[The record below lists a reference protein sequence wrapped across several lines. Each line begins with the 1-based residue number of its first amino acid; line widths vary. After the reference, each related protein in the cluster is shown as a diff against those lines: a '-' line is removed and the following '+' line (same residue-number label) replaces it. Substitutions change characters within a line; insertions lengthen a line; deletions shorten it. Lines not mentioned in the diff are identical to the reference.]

1 MSIQNSDSLQ
11 VIFYFFN
18 GFLFSYYGTLI
29 SFKLFETNAEIAD
42 MSQILISF
50 KIDQNDDYTKTKT

>member
-1 MSIQNSDSLQ
+1 MIIENSNILQ

-29 SFKLFETNAEIAD
+29 SFKLFETNSEITN
-42 MSQILISF
+42 MSQIPISF

>member
-1 MSIQNSDSLQ
+1 MSIQNSDILQ
-11 VIFYFFN
+11 VIFYFLN